1 MIFES
6 VVLSALFYGL
16 ISAATLPLGASI
28 GVVWRP
34 PDRVMAFLLA
44 FGGGALLAALTID
57 LIAPG
62 VDRGHFEH
70 LAIGA
75 MLGGLL
81 FKLLDF
87 LVNRKG
93 GYLRKPS
100 TAMTYWRN
108 RARDRLEAVL
118 SSVRRT
124 QPLGNLS
131 TAVEDKLLSILLV
144 QDVPADTCLYR
155 ADDPATN
162 LYRCRRGA
170 RRRVSRRGSGR
181 SVCVDRRHRRRGNAD
196 NGGRNHAAGGFSQG
210 WRHRR
215 YFDPRRVSGGG
226 LFQYIELGDFCQ
238 IPIVRN
244 PDQGMVE

>member
-57 LIAPG
+57 LISPG

-108 RARDRLEAVL
+108 RARDRLEAML
-118 SSVRRT
+118 SSVRRS

-131 TAVEDKLLSILLV
+131 TAVEDKLLSIMLV
-144 QDVPADTCLYR
+144 QDVPADTCQESQLDR
-155 ADDPATN
+155 AGAGEPSSPFSTADETASWTRWSSFA
-162 LYRCRRGA
+162 LVTARCTA
-170 RRRVSRRGSGR
+170 
-181 SVCVDRRHRRRGNAD
+181 
-196 NGGRNHAAGGFSQG
+196 FST
-210 WRHRR
+210 
-215 YFDPRRVSGGG
+215 
-226 LFQYIELGDFCQ
+226 
-238 IPIVRN
+238 
-244 PDQGMVE
+244 

>member
-16 ISAATLPLGASI
+16 ISAATLPLGAFL

-34 PDRVMAFLLA
+34 PDRVIAFLLA

-62 VDRGHFEH
+62 VDRGHFPD

-75 MLGGLL
+75 MVGGFL

-93 GYLRKPS
+93 GYLRKLS

-108 RARDRLEAVL
+108 QARERLEAVL
-118 SSVRRT
+118 GSVRRT
-124 QPLGNLS
+124 QPLGDLS
-131 TAVEDKLLSILLV
+131 A
-144 QDVPADTCLYR
+144 
-155 ADDPATN
+155 
-162 LYRCRRGA
+162 
-170 RRRVSRRGSGR
+170 
-181 SVCVDRRHRRRGNAD
+181 
-196 NGGRNHAAGGFSQG
+196 AAGSIRSAEVGTYLQERHG
-210 WRHRR
+210 WRDAYHGR
-215 YFDPRRVSGGG
+215 
-226 LFQYIELGDFCQ
+226 
-238 IPIVRN
+238 
-244 PDQGMVE
+244 